1 MVQIRSSTMTTI
13 IMLSGWAGSGK
24 DAAASIL
31 MDELDFER
39 FAFADPLKHETA
51 RLTGIP
57 LNYFYE
63 PQRKDS
69 SIEFENKMTTPRTLL
84 IQYAAEAREKYPNI
98 YANMIADS
106 IQRAGSKR
114 VVISDWRYRNEY
126 EVFRIFFSQVIRIR
140 IIRPGVI
147 QSSDPSEHDLDA
159 EPVDI
164 EINNG
169 GSLSMLRS
177 TLKELLRP
185 YLATRSNLSL

>member
-1 MVQIRSSTMTTI
+1 
-13 IMLSGWAGSGK
+13 MLSGWAGSGK

-31 MDELDFER
+31 MDELDFQR

-84 IQYAAEAREKYPNI
+84 IRHAAEAREKYPNI

-126 EVFRIFFSQVIRIR
+126 EVFRTFFGNGQVVRIR
-140 IIRPGVI
+140 ITRPGVI

-169 GSLSMLRS
+169 GPLSMLRS

-185 YLATRSNLSL
+185 YLSPRSNLSL